1 MGFATCQILGV
12 FAILLSDVL
21 FEPLEGFLKS
31 LTFATDFADLLGGF
45 GISCAHHE
53 MRTFGARLLISTIIP
68 IVLILGIAVVFLF
81 RARFTHPTRVRALR
95 HAHTTF
101 ALLVLYVT
109 LPSTSIM
116 IFKTFVRDSRPLGIN
131 GEKYLIAD
139 YGGKSK
145 KIVAR
150 WIFPSS
156 ALQTIIQT
164 ASDPTRSQHGEHRIY
179 SVSDAMGYRLYR
191 YLPHGYQRIVRCA
204 TVVESCDDSGG
215 KRP

>member
-1 MGFATCQILGV
+1 MCPPRDANIRSSIADFDGHSDRFNHWHRSGFYNPGYFYAPNSRASTAPCSCNIWVAGSIRGTS
-12 FAILLSDVL
+12 FDIDH
-21 FEPLEGFLKS
+21 
-31 LTFATDFADLLGGF
+31 DFQ
-45 GISCAHHE
+45 
-53 MRTFGARLLISTIIP
+53 
-68 IVLILGIAVVFLF
+68 
-81 RARFTHPTRVRALR
+81 
-95 HAHTTF
+95 
-101 ALLVLYVT
+101 
-109 LPSTSIM
+109 
-116 IFKTFVRDSRPLGIN
+116 KFVCDSRPLGIN